1 MNINEPKLVE
11 LFFKLR
17 KELINS
23 GKFKILSNK
32 VVDNIINSYFFNR
45 SQTICL
51 YNHYNS
57 VILTKLLNNQDYYF
71 KNIFAFPRLNSDDNL
86 DLYHISC
93 RNDLIIDNLGIVD
106 IIPECFKININEI
119 DIILVSGM
127 AFDHKLNVL
136 NIDDNNKLYNL
147 LLSRSNALK
156 IGICLENQV
165 YQSGL
170 PNSKH
175 TMDCL
180 ITENGLH
187 VPVSL

>member
-17 KELINS
+17 KKLINS
-23 GKFKILSNK
+23 GKFQILSNK
-32 VVDNIINSYFFNR
+32 IMDNIVNSYFFNT

-57 VILTKLLNNQDYYF
+57 VILTKLLDNQDHYF
-71 KNIFAFPRLNSDDNL
+71 RNILAFPKLNNNNL
-86 DLYHISC
+86 ELNHISC
-93 RNDLIIDNLGIVD
+93 RNDLIIDNLGIIDVV
-106 IIPECFKININEI
+106 PECFKININEV

-127 AFDHKLNVL
+127 AFDHSLNIL
-136 NIDDNNKLYNL
+136 NIDDNSKLYDL
-147 LLSRSNALK
+147 LLSKSDALK
-156 IGICLENQV
+156 VGVCLESQV
-165 YQSGL
+165 YKSGL
-170 PNSKH
+170 PDSKY
-175 TMDCL
+175 TVDCL